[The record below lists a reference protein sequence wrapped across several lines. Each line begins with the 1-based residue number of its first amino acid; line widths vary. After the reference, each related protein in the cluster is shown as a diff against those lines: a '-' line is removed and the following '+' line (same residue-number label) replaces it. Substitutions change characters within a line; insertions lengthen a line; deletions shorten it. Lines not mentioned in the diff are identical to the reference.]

1 MNRKFLIG
9 VAIGALLAAAPIAY
23 LSKERNAFEINPDQS
38 SVVTLPDAKEA
49 SITPVEEYIYRED
62 AGSPQTGLMRTDI
75 AVPPILTADLTEDR
89 IREIIREEIKANP
102 GIVVDAVK
110 AEASGVLN
118 ALNTYMAEQQ
128 ANEEKNRDVKTLA
141 AEPRLTKSEGYPYL
155 GNPEGKVELFYY
167 FDVNCGYCKQL
178 EPELDRFVRD
188 NPDVKVIH
196 REMPILADS
205 SRYAA
210 ELSGLLYDRHPER
223 YAELHKR
230 LMGLKPGMTPEAI
243 DAALI
248 GIIGADQALPIITAT
263 RNPTET
269 AQAQDVA
276 KRVAESL
283 AAATEAGVTGTPFII
298 VKDSG
303 LVLRGAAKDSY
314 AQFQSMATKARAK
327 HTEKAAR

>member
-1 MNRKFLIG
+1 MNRKFLLG
-9 VAIGALLAAAPIAY
+9 VAIGALLAAAPLAY
-23 LSKERNAFEINPDQS
+23 FSKDRNAFEINPDQS
-38 SVVTLPDAKEA
+38 SMVTLPDANKTA
-49 SITPVEEYIYRED
+49 STPVEDFIYRED
-62 AGSPQTGLMRTDI
+62 VGTPQSGRMNTDI
-75 AVPPILTADLTEDR
+75 TLPPATISEAR

-102 GIVVDAVK
+102 GIVVDAVR
-110 AEASGVLN
+110 AEASGILN

-128 ANEEKNRDVKTLA
+128 ANEEKNRDAQTLA
-141 AEPRLTKSEGYPYL
+141 AEPRLTNARGYPFI

-178 EPELDRFVRD
+178 EPELDRFVKD

-196 REMPILADS
+196 KEMPILADS

-210 ELSGLLYDRHPER
+210 ELSGLLFGRQPEK

-230 LMGLKPGMTPEAI
+230 LMGMKPGMAPEAI

-248 GIIGADQALPIITAT
+248 AVVGTDDALPIITAA

-269 AQAQDVA
+269 KEAQEVA
-276 KRVAESL
+276 IRVAENLS
-283 AAATEAGVTGTPFII
+283 AATEAGVTGTPFII

-314 AQFQSMATKARAK
+314 AQFQSMASKARAK
-327 HTEKAAR
+327 HAEKAAN